1 MFEKEINDVLNKI
14 GEREG
19 TYKQT
24 WKRIPISDLLAMV
37 RVKTYRAETTIENG
51 NIEKAEDDLI
61 DAIAYLLFVLNK
73 LRERDL

>member
-14 GEREG
+14 SEREG

-24 WKRIPISDLLAMV
+24 WKRIPILDLLAIV